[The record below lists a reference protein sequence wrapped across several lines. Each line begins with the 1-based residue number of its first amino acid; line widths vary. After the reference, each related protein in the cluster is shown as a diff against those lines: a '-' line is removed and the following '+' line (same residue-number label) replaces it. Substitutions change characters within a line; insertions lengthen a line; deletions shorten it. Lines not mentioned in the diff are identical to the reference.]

1 MPAIEVVAK
10 ALEAPVTGAPKAA
23 ELPHGLLC
31 G

>member
-10 ALEAPVTGAPKAA
+10 AFEAPVTGAPKAA

>member
-1 MPAIEVVAK
+1 MPAIEVVAE
-10 ALEAPVTGAPKAA
+10 AFEAPVTGAPEAA